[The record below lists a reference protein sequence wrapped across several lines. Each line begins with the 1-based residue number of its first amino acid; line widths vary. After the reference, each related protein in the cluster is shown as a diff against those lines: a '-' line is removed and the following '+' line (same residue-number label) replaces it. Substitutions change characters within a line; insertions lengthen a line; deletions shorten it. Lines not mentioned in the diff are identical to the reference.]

1 LSASQ
6 QLTAPIAPAPG
17 NRLRAFFVA
26 VSAHK
31 ILKLSAI
38 GARHMSEDCSW
49 NRKNGQPDDVRSGS
63 ERDAGFRARWVR
75 STERPFPVISANAD
89 HSTRTHVAASKPR
102 RDILRGL
109 IAVGALALG
118 LLQAPDA
125 SADSA
130 SCLAKVSAYVVE
142 LDELLSKERNWVT
155 PYFDLVKRTFPIC
168 DCEVD
173 ELLNIVRGSRYIRS
187 ISYSSRLNEYLI
199 VFSSDVAQADF
210 TYLVSLKKSDSAS
223 AGFIDK

>member
-1 LSASQ
+1 LGSFQEKAIHVISADADH
-6 QLTAPIAPAPG
+6 LTKTHAAAPK
-17 NRLRAFFVA
+17 RVCDVLRDL
-26 VSAHK
+26 
-31 ILKLSAI
+31 IAI
-38 GARHMSEDCSW
+38 GALVM
-49 NRKNGQPDDVRSGS
+49 
-63 ERDAGFRARWVR
+63 
-75 STERPFPVISANAD
+75 
-89 HSTRTHVAASKPR
+89 
-102 RDILRGL
+102 GL
-109 IAVGALALG
+109 M
-118 LLQAPDA
+118 QAPDA
-125 SADSA
+125 HADSA

-142 LDELLSKERNWVT
+142 LDDLLSKERNWVT

-173 ELLNIVRGSRYIRS
+173 ALLNVVRGSRYIRS